1 MMDDEAIIVITDD
14 EGNEKAYQILFTFEN
29 EETGKQYVVV
39 QDPDD
44 EEEVYGFSYS
54 DDGELGLLD
63 DEEAAM
69 AEEVLNAWDG
79 EML

>member
-1 MMDDEAIIVITDD
+1 MDDAAVIVIADD

-29 EETGKQYVVV
+29 EENGNQYVVV

-44 EEEVYGFSYS
+44 EEEVYGFRYS
-54 DDGELGLLD
+54 DDGELALLD
-63 DEEAAM
+63 EEETAM
-69 AEEVLNAWDG
+69 VEEVLDAWDG

>member
-1 MMDDEAIIVITDD
+1 MDDAAVIVITDD

-29 EETGKQYVVV
+29 EENGNQYVVV

-44 EEEVYGFSYS
+44 EEEVYGFRYS
-54 DDGELGLLD
+54 DDGELALLD
-63 DEEAAM
+63 EEETAM
-69 AEEVLNAWDG
+69 VEEVLDAWDG

>member
-1 MMDDEAIIVITDD
+1 MDDAAVIVIADD

-29 EETGKQYVVV
+29 EENGNQYVVV

-44 EEEVYGFSYS
+44 EQEVYGFRYS
-54 DDGELGLLD
+54 DDGELSFL
-63 DEEAAM
+63 DEEETAM
-69 AEEVLNAWDG
+69 VEEVLDAWDG